1 MHGAGEAHHIS
12 SEPQIMRANRRN
24 KLLSCRY
31 SVSPYCI
38 VSKQVSVIA
47 PSVVRT
53 KRIVLGIAAILE
65 CLIYYYLTEAR
76 FSGQGL
82 EPELVRFT
90 TLSDRVS
97 LVLFAFYLFLII
109 RTFITPSRISLRR
122 IVMCTVALAIIFWI
136 TLGADNFEVGEFPR
150 TASFTYLLTRAFY
163 VGLFFARKEY
173 DFHRFSGF
181 RRVVFNT
188 IIVFGMAI
196 LVAFFFSFTYPFS
209 NEMQELR
216 QYDADAAVILGAAV
230 WHGSELGERPSPTL
244 AERITSGAELIKKE
258 AVPKLVVTGSNAP
271 NERSEAEVAKRELVA
286 MGIDPSVI
294 VTESS
299 SRSTIEQVI
308 YIRNELMNRQ
318 QWKRFVIVS
327 DQYHLARVL
336 EMCKFNG
343 IDAIGM
349 ASGIK
354 QEFYDLL
361 YYRLRESIALIAY
374 WILGK

>member
-1 MHGAGEAHHIS
+1 
-12 SEPQIMRANRRN
+12 
-24 KLLSCRY
+24 
-31 SVSPYCI
+31 VSTEDR
-38 VSKQVSVIA
+38 VIRQ
-47 PSVVRT
+47 SVVRT
-53 KRIVLGIAAILE
+53 KRIVLGVAAILE
-65 CLIYYYLTEAR
+65 CLTYYYLTEAR

-82 EPELVRFT
+82 EPSIVRFT

-97 LVLFAFYLFLII
+97 IVLFLFYLFLII
-109 RTFITPSRISLRR
+109 RSIFKPNRISLRR
-122 IVMCTVALAIIFWI
+122 IVLCTIVLAIIFWI

-150 TASFTYLLTRAFY
+150 TASFTYLVLRAFY
-163 VGLFFARKEY
+163 VALFFARKEY
-173 DFHRFSGF
+173 DFHRWAGF
-181 RRVVFNT
+181 KSVIRNT
-188 IIVFGMAI
+188 ILVFATAI
-196 LVAFFFSFTYPFS
+196 LIAFFFSFTYPYAS
-209 NEMQELR
+209 QMQEIR
-216 QYDADAAVILGAAV
+216 QYDPDAAVILGAAV
-230 WHGSELGERPSPTL
+230 WHGSSLGERPSPTL
-244 AERITSGAELIKKE
+244 AERINTGAELINSG

-286 MGIDPSVI
+286 KGIDASVI

-308 YIRNELMNRQ
+308 YIRDELMNRQ

-354 QEFYDLL
+354 QEFFDLL

>member
-1 MHGAGEAHHIS
+1 M
-12 SEPQIMRANRRN
+12 
-24 KLLSCRY
+24 
-31 SVSPYCI
+31 
-38 VSKQVSVIA
+38 
-47 PSVVRT
+47 
-53 KRIVLGIAAILE
+53 KRIVLLIAAILE
-65 CLIYYYLTEAR
+65 CMIYYHLTDAR

-90 TLSDRVS
+90 TLSDSVS
-97 LVLFAFYLFLII
+97 LSLFLFYLFLII
-109 RTFITPSRISLRR
+109 RTYINPGRISLRR
-122 IVMCTVALAIIFWI
+122 IVMCTVALAVIFWI

-163 VGLFFARKEY
+163 IALFFARKEY

-181 RRVVFNT
+181 RRVILNT
-188 IIVFGMAI
+188 MIVFGTAVLM
-196 LVAFFFSFTYPFS
+196 AFFFSFTYPFS
-209 NEMQELR
+209 NQMLELR

-230 WHGSELGERPSPTL
+230 WHGSSLGERPSPTL
-244 AERITSGAELIKKE
+244 AERITSGAELIKQE
-258 AVPKLVVTGSNAP
+258 VVPKLVVTGSNAP
-271 NERSEAEVAKRELVA
+271 NESSEAEVAKRELVK
-286 MGIDPSVI
+286 MGLDPSLI

-318 QWKRFVIVS
+318 QWKRFIIVS

-343 IDAIGM
+343 IEAIGM
-349 ASGIK
+349 ASGIR